1 MASFQTYLR
10 SLSYAPRDR
19 AYEGAKEWM
28 ARREKL
34 FDSNELNVYCDKETR
49 ERVVNIAVSSEEFS
63 DARELV
69 SELACLVPTKADD
82 SIHLPELQKI
92 IEEAIAYMK
101 TSCDPF
107 HEVAHIIRAIR
118 FASLIYKKLLAENQT
133 LDWGIIVAALAW
145 HDVYRVKNR
154 GFLYNKNTRLRKALR
169 KIPWL
174 IDIDI
179 YLVFK
184 KDSIGSALM
193 FLKES
198 KRRLPIKQAGLSKDL
213 RRKIAIAIL
222 GEHTLN
228 PLQESIYPGISL
240 YKSIIFSAD
249 TLDLASIGRLHDGW
263 RCVKERGLMDMRWY
277 NRMLVLNILFGLPRV
292 ESHPSFSVARDF
304 YQIIKQST
312 YAYVSRFFPTDAK
325 FLRDHFHCSPRATS
339 DNKITSPP
347 R

>member
-1 MASFQTYLR
+1 MNPLNHYLR

-19 AYEGAKEWM
+19 AYEEAKEWM
-28 ARREKL
+28 AHRE
-34 FDSNELNVYCDKETR
+34 ETSQKI
-49 ERVVNIAVSSEEFS
+49 VNIATSAGEFS
-63 DARELV
+63 DTASLV
-69 SELACLVPTKADD
+69 SELAALVSTYTTD

-92 IEEAIAYMK
+92 IEEAIIYMG

-107 HEVAHIIRAIR
+107 HDVAHIVRSIR
-118 FASLIYKKLLAENQT
+118 FAAVLVSRLKHESLEI
-133 LDWGIIVAALAW
+133 DWGIIVAALAW

-198 KRRLPIKQAGLSKDL
+198 KRRLPQDL
-213 RRKIAIAIL
+213 RRKISIAIL
-222 GEHTLN
+222 GEHSLN
-228 PLQESIYPGISL
+228 ALQESFYPGISL
-240 YKSIIFSAD
+240 YKNIIFSAD
-249 TLDLASIGRLHDGW
+249 NLDCASVGRLHKGW
-263 RCVKERGLMDMRWY
+263 RSVLEQGFMDMRWY

-292 ESHPSFSVARDF
+292 LAHPSFEMARDLC
-304 YQIIKQST
+304 YSVMRAT
-312 YAYVSRFFPTDAK
+312 DEYVSRFFPTDAK
-325 FLRDHFHCSPRATS
+325 FLREHFNCSPRAVS